1 MHGWLLKAWAVA
13 GCSSPR
19 SRSRER
25 SGLFGQVAPIQGG
38 AGAPSG
44 ISRTGYGGILR
55 VPYAWSLVDAD
66 PSRSSTGAVRR
77 LAVARLV
84 SQIGTQAAY
93 IALLALIFQRS
104 GGSGLWLSVALLA
117 SLGARVAVSP
127 WAGAIGDYFDR
138 RRVLIGSDLTAAVCF
153 VGISQAHSLLL
164 LVVLAAVAA
173 VAEAP
178 FGPAASA
185 MVAMVVSADRRGW
198 ANGSVAAGS
207 SVGMLFGAV
216 CGGILVAAFGAP
228 TAFDINAV
236 SFLGSAL
243 LVYSI
248 KGRYRVEQ
256 SAEVEHRGALRGAE
270 LVWSHRVLRTSTC
283 SFALVALALGMMNVA
298 EYPLFVHLGVGK
310 VGFGVAAAAWG
321 AGQIAA
327 ARLASRIRDAHTER
341 RVLIGASALLAAAVG
356 LSGAVPLFAF
366 VVGAFLLGGVGNTF
380 ASMACL
386 LIAQRW
392 SPPQIQSRVIAAVEA
407 IVNTALGASL
417 VVGGVLLSPL
427 GASGVFIVSGTLGAL
442 AAATAL
448 RIPRDKEPLK
458 LKPEHVPP
466 TPRRTGELRLGTCTP
481 PLLPAPG

>member
-1 MHGWLLKAWAVA
+1 LINTDPLP
-13 GCSSPR
+13 SSR
-19 SRSRER
+19 
-25 SGLFGQVAPIQGG
+25 
-38 AGAPSG
+38 
-44 ISRTGYGGILR
+44 
-55 VPYAWSLVDAD
+55 
-66 PSRSSTGAVRR
+66 GAVRR
-77 LAVARLV
+77 LSIARLV

-93 IALLALIFQRS
+93 IALLVLIFQRS
-104 GGSGLWLSVALLA
+104 GGSGLWLSAALLA

-127 WAGAIGDYFDR
+127 WAGVIGDYFDR
-138 RRVLIGSDLTAAVCF
+138 RIVLISSDLTAAVCF
-153 VGISQAHSLLL
+153 VGISQVHSLWI
-164 LVVLAAVAA
+164 LVVLASVAS

-185 MVAMVVSADRRGW
+185 MVAMVVPADQRGW

-207 SVGMLFGAV
+207 SIGMLFGAV
-216 CGGILVAAFGAP
+216 FGGILVAAFGAA

-236 SFLGSAL
+236 SFLGSAF

-248 KGRYRVEQ
+248 KGHYRVDQ
-256 SAEVEHRGALRGAE
+256 HAEAEHRGALRGVE
-270 LVWSHRVLRTSTC
+270 LVWSHRILRTSTC

-327 ARLASRIRDAHTER
+327 ARLASRIRDARTER
-341 RVLIGASALLAAAVG
+341 LVLIGASALLSAAVG
-356 LSGAVPLFAF
+356 LSGAVPWFAF
-366 VVGAFLLGGVGNTF
+366 VVGAFMLGGVGNTF

-392 SPPQIQSRVIAAVEA
+392 APPQIQSRVIAAVEA
-407 IVNTALGASL
+407 IVNLALGASL

-427 GASGVFIVSGTLGAL
+427 GASGVFIVSGILGAL

-448 RIPRDKEPLK
+448 RIPREKEPLK
-458 LKPEHVPP
+458 PEPERIPATP
-466 TPRRTGELRLGTCTP
+466 TPRHGDLRLGKGAI
-481 PLLPAPG
+481 LPAPG